1 MPRIEW
7 ITDVEKLPL
16 SEEEKKKIKK
26 VTEFFPMR
34 LTSHYMKLIDWNNPN
49 DPLRKIAVPFEEEL
63 QEWGYLD
70 PSNEK
75 KYTVAPGL
83 QHKYKDTALFLI
95 APTCLGFCR
104 FCFRKRLFIK
114 EKDVSGKDI
123 LLDLEQA
130 FRYIEEHPEINN
142 VLLTGGDP
150 LVLPTEKLEEVIA
163 RLRQIP
169 HVKIIR
175 IGTKSLA
182 YYPQRVLEDP
192 DFLKMIEKYSLPD
205 RRIYI
210 MNDFNHPREI
220 SPETIEAVDKL
231 IKAGAIL
238 TNQTPLLRGVNDNPS
253 TLRELFEKLSFIGI
267 PPYYVFINRPVKGN
281 KAFAIPVEKAL
292 TIFEQAKI
300 GISGLAERAKLVI
313 SHATGKIE
321 VVGMDDEHI
330 YFKYHRAADEE
341 NAGKFLVFKRN
352 PNAYWFDD
360 YTEKV
365 AEYSF
370 KTSEVGTI

>member
-220 SPETIEAVDKL
+220 SRETIEAVDKL

-281 KAFAIPVEKAL
+281 KAFAIPVEEAL

-300 GISGLAERAKLVI
+300 GISGLAERAKLVM

>member
-49 DPLRKIAVPFEEEL
+49 DPLRRIAVPFEEEL

-281 KAFAIPVEKAL
+281 KAFAIPVEEAL

-300 GISGLAERAKLVI
+300 GISGLAERAKLVM

>member
-220 SPETIEAVDKL
+220 SPETIQAVDKL

-281 KAFAIPVEKAL
+281 KAFAIPVEEAL

-300 GISGLAERAKLVI
+300 GISGLAERAKLVM

>member
-1 MPRIEW
+1 MAIKW

-16 SEEEKKKIKK
+16 PEGEKEKIRK
-26 VTEFFPMR
+26 VAEIFPLKITE
-34 LTSHYMKLIDWNNPN
+34 HYAKLIDWDNPD

-63 QEWGYLD
+63 EEWGYLD

-83 QHKYKDTALFLI
+83 QHKYPDTALFLI
-95 APTCLGFCR
+95 APTCVGFCR
-104 FCFRKRLFIK
+104 FCFRKRLFLK
-114 EKDVSGKDI
+114 EKNLSGNEI
-123 LLDLEQA
+123 LLDLERA
-130 FRYIEEHPEINN
+130 FKYIEEHKEINN

-150 LVLPTEKLEEVIA
+150 LVLPTQKLREVIK
-163 RLRQIP
+163 RLREIE

-175 IGTKSLA
+175 IGTKALA
-182 YYPQRVLEDP
+182 YYPQRVTEDP
-192 DFLKMIEKYSLPD
+192 EFVKMIEEFSLSD

-220 SPETIEAVDKL
+220 SDETLKAVDIL
-231 IKAGAIL
+231 LKAGAVL
-238 TNQTPLLRGVNDNPS
+238 TNQTPLLRGVNDNPQ
-253 TLRELFEKLSFIGI
+253 TLKELFEKLSFIGI

-281 KAFAIPVEKAL
+281 KAFAVPVEEAL
-292 TIFEQAKI
+292 TIFEEAKK
-300 GISGLAERAKLVI
+300 GISGLAERARLVM

-321 VVGMDDEHI
+321 IVGMDEEHI

-341 NAGKFLVFKRN
+341 NRGKFMVFKRN
-352 PNAYWFDD
+352 PQAYWFDD

-365 AEYSF
+365 AEF
-370 KTSEVGTI
+370 KFQTQGVAN

>member
-1 MPRIEW
+1 MVRIKW
-7 ITDVEKLPL
+7 ITDVEKLPI
-16 SEEEKKKIKK
+16 SDEEKEKIKK
-26 VTEFFPMR
+26 VAEFFPLK
-34 LTSHYMKLIDWNNPN
+34 LTEHYVKLIDWNNPN

-63 QEWGYLD
+63 EEWGYLD
-70 PSNEK
+70 PSNER

-83 QHKYKDTALFLI
+83 QHKYRDTALFLI

-114 EKDVSGKDI
+114 EKDLTGNEI
-123 LLDLEQA
+123 LLDLEEA
-130 FRYIEEHPEINN
+130 FKYIEEHKEINN

-150 LVLPTEKLEEVIA
+150 LVLPTEKLRMVIA
-163 RLRQIP
+163 RLREIP

-175 IGTKSLA
+175 IGTKALA

-192 DFLKMIEKYSLPD
+192 DLIKLIEEFSLPD

-220 SPETIEAVDKL
+220 SKETVEAVDKL
-231 IKAGAIL
+231 LKAGAVL
-238 TNQTPLLRGVNDNPS
+238 TNQTPLLRGVNDNPD
-253 TLRELFEKLSFIGI
+253 TLRELFEKLSFIGV

-281 KAFAIPVEKAL
+281 KAFAIPVEEAL
-292 TIFEQAKI
+292 TIFERAKI
-300 GISGLAERAKLVI
+300 GISGLAERARLVM

-321 VVGMDDEHI
+321 VAGMDDEHI
-330 YFKYHRAADEE
+330 YFKYHRAADPE
-341 NAGKFLVFKRN
+341 NEGKFLVFKRN

-370 KTSEVGTI
+370 KTSEVGTF

>member
-1 MPRIEW
+1 MAKIKW
-7 ITDVEKLPL
+7 ITDPDKLPL
-16 SEEEKKKIKK
+16 SEEEKVKIKK
-26 VTEFFPMR
+26 VSEFFPMK
-34 LTSHYMKLIDWNNPN
+34 LTEHYAKLINWEDPN
-49 DPLRKIAVPFEEEL
+49 DPLRKIAIPFEEEL

-83 QHKYKDTALFLI
+83 QHKYRDTALFLI
-95 APTCLGFCR
+95 APTCVGFCR

-114 EKDVSGKDI
+114 EKDLTGNEI
-123 LLDLEQA
+123 LIDLEGA
-130 FRYIEEHPEINN
+130 FKYIEEHKEINN

-150 LVLPTEKLEEVIA
+150 LVLPTEKLRAVIE

-182 YYPQRVLEDP
+182 YYPQRVTEDP
-192 DFLKMIEKYSLPD
+192 EFVKMIEEFSLPD

-220 SPETIEAVDKL
+220 SDETIKAVDML
-231 IKAGAIL
+231 LKAGAVL
-238 TNQTPLLRGVNDNPS
+238 TNQTPLLRGVNDNPD
-253 TLRELFEKLSFIGI
+253 TLRELFEKLSFIGV

-281 KAFAIPVEKAL
+281 KAFAVPVEEAL
-292 TIFEQAKI
+292 TIFENAKI
-300 GISGLAERAKLVI
+300 GISGLAERARLVM

-321 VVGMDDEHI
+321 VAGMDDEHI
-330 YFKYHRAADEE
+330 FFKYHRAADPE
-341 NAGKFLVFKRN
+341 NEGKLLVFKRN
-352 PNAYWFDD
+352 PDAYWFDN

-365 AEYSF
+365 AEFSF
-370 KTSEVGTI
+370 KKALSEVG

>member
-1 MPRIEW
+1 MAAIKW
-7 ITDVEKLPL
+7 ITDVDKLPL
-16 SEEEKKKIKK
+16 SKEEKEKIKK
-26 VTEFFPMR
+26 VSEFFPMK
-34 LTSHYMKLIDWNNPN
+34 LTEHYASLIDWTNPE

-63 QEWGYLD
+63 EEWGYLD

-83 QHKYKDTALFLI
+83 QHKYRDTALFLI
-95 APTCLGFCR
+95 APTCVGFCR

-114 EKDVSGKDI
+114 EKNISGRDFLI
-123 LLDLEQA
+123 DLEGA
-130 FRYIEEHPEINN
+130 FKYIEEHKEINN

-150 LVLPTEKLEEVIA
+150 LVLPTEKLREVIK
-163 RLRQIP
+163 RLREIE

-175 IGTKSLA
+175 IGTKTLA
-182 YYPQRVLEDP
+182 YYPQRVTEDP
-192 DFLKMIEKYSLPD
+192 ELIRTIEEFSLSD

-220 SPETIEAVDKL
+220 SGETLKAVDML
-231 IKAGAIL
+231 LKAGAVL
-238 TNQTPLLRGVNDNPS
+238 TNQTPLLRGVNDNPE

-267 PPYYVFINRPVKGN
+267 PPYYVFINRPVRGN
-281 KAFAIPVEKAL
+281 KAFAVPVEEAL
-292 TIFEQAKI
+292 SIFEQAKV
-300 GISGLAERAKLVI
+300 GVSGLAERAKLVM

-330 YFKYHRAADEE
+330 YFKYHRAADPE
-341 NAGKFLVFKRN
+341 NAGKFMVYKRN

-365 AEYSF
+365 AEYRFS
-370 KTSEVGTI
+370 TVSV

>member
-1 MPRIEW
+1 MARIEW

-16 SEEEKKKIKK
+16 SAEEKEKIKK
-26 VTEFFPMR
+26 VSEFFPMK
-34 LTSHYMKLIDWNNPN
+34 LTSHYAKLIDWNNPD

-83 QHKYKDTALFLI
+83 QHKYRDTALFLI

-114 EKDVSGKDI
+114 EKNVSGNEI
-123 LLDLEQA
+123 LIDLEKA
-130 FRYIEEHPEINN
+130 FEYIENHKEINN

-150 LVLPTEKLEEVIA
+150 LVLPTEKLREVIK
-163 RLRQIP
+163 RLRGIP

-175 IGTKSLA
+175 IGTKALA
-182 YYPQRVLEDP
+182 YYPQRVTQDP
-192 DFLKMIEKYSLPD
+192 SLIEMIKEFSLPD

-220 SPETIEAVDKL
+220 SDETLKAVDML
-231 IKAGAIL
+231 LKAGAVL
-238 TNQTPLLRGVNDNPS
+238 TNQTPLLRGVNDKPEI
-253 TLRELFEKLSFIGI
+253 LRELFEKLSFIGV

-281 KAFAIPVEKAL
+281 KAFAVPVEEAL
-292 TIFEQAKI
+292 TIFEKAKI
-300 GISGLAERAKLVI
+300 GISGLAERAKLVM

-321 VVGMDDEHI
+321 VVGMDEENI
-330 YFKYHRAADEE
+330 YFKYHRAADPE
-341 NAGKFLVFKRN
+341 NEGRFMVFRRN

-360 YTEKV
+360 YTQKV
-365 AEYSF
+365 AEFSF
-370 KTSEVGTI
+370 KESPVGAS

>member
-1 MPRIEW
+1 MARIKW
-7 ITDVEKLPL
+7 ITDVEKLPI
-16 SEEEKKKIKK
+16 SEEEKEKIKK
-26 VTEFFPMR
+26 VSEFFPMK
-34 LTSHYMKLIDWNNPN
+34 LTEHYAKLIDWSDPS
-49 DPLRKIAVPFEEEL
+49 DPLRRIAIPFEEEL

-83 QHKYKDTALFLI
+83 QHKYRDTALFLI

-114 EKDVSGKDI
+114 EQGVSGSEI
-123 LLDLEQA
+123 LMDLEEA
-130 FRYIEEHPEINN
+130 FRYIESHPEINN

-150 LVLPTEKLEEVIA
+150 LVLPTEKLREVIK
-163 RLRQIP
+163 RLRSIE

-182 YYPQRVLEDP
+182 YYPQRILEDP
-192 DFLKMIEKYSLPD
+192 EFVKMIEEFSLPD

-220 SPETIEAVDKL
+220 SPETVEAVDRL
-231 IKAGAIL
+231 LKAGAVL
-238 TNQTPLLRGVNDNPS
+238 TNQTPLLRGVNDSPE
-253 TLRELFEKLSFIGI
+253 TLRELFEKLSFIGV

-281 KAFAIPVEKAL
+281 KAFAVPVEEAL
-292 TIFEQAKI
+292 SIFEQAKV
-300 GISGLAERAKLVI
+300 GISGLAERAKLVM

-321 VVGMDDEHI
+321 VVGMDEERI
-330 YFKYHRAADEE
+330 YFKYHRAADPE
-341 NAGKFLVFKRN
+341 NAGKFMVFKRN
-352 PNAYWFDD
+352 PDAYWFDD
-360 YTEKV
+360 YSQKI
-365 AEYSF
+365 AEYRF
-370 KTSEVGTI
+370 EAAAAR

>member
-281 KAFAIPVEKAL
+281 KAFAIPVEEAL

-300 GISGLAERAKLVI
+300 GISGLAERAKLVM

>member
-1 MPRIEW
+1 MERIRW
-7 ITDVEKLPL
+7 INDPAKLPV
-16 SEEEKKKIKK
+16 SAEEREQIKK
-26 VTEFFPMR
+26 VSEFFPMK
-34 LTSHYMKLIDWNNPN
+34 LTEHYASLIDWNNPK

-63 QEWGYLD
+63 EEWGYLD

-83 QHKYKDTALFLI
+83 QHKYRDTALFLI

-114 EKDVSGKDI
+114 ERNVSGKDI
-123 LLDLEQA
+123 LIDLESA
-130 FRYIEEHPEINN
+130 FKYIEEHEEINN

-150 LVLPTEKLEEVIA
+150 LVLPTEKLREVIK
-163 RLRQIP
+163 RLREIE

-175 IGTKSLA
+175 IGTKALA
-182 YYPQRVLEDP
+182 YYPQRITEDP
-192 DFLKMIEKYSLPD
+192 ELIKTIEEFSLPD

-220 SPETIEAVDKL
+220 SDETFKAVDL
-231 IKAGAIL
+231 LLKAGAIL
-238 TNQTPLLRGVNDNPS
+238 TNQTPLLRGVNDNPE
-253 TLRELFEKLSFIGI
+253 TLRELFEKLSFIGV

-281 KAFAIPVEKAL
+281 KAFAVPVEEAL
-292 TIFEQAKI
+292 SIFERAKV
-300 GISGLAERAKLVI
+300 GISGLAERAKLVM

-330 YFKYHRAADEE
+330 YFKYHRAADPE
-341 NAGKFLVFKRN
+341 NEGKFMVFRRN
-352 PNAYWFDD
+352 PDAYWFDD

-365 AEYSF
+365 AEYKF
-370 KTSEVGTI
+370 GAVEV

>member
-49 DPLRKIAVPFEEEL
+49 DPLKKIAVPFEEEL

-220 SPETIEAVDKL
+220 SRETIEAVDKL

-281 KAFAIPVEKAL
+281 KAFAIPVEEAL

-300 GISGLAERAKLVI
+300 GISGLAERAKLVM

>member
-1 MPRIEW
+1 MARIKW

-16 SEEEKKKIKK
+16 SEKEKQK
-26 VTEFFPMR
+26 VRKVAEFFPMK
-34 LTSHYMKLIDWNNPN
+34 LTEHYATLIDWSNPE
-49 DPLRKIAVPFEEEL
+49 DPLRKIAIPFEEEL

-83 QHKYKDTALFLI
+83 QHKYRDTALFLI
-95 APTCLGFCR
+95 APTCVGFCR

-114 EKDVSGKDI
+114 EKNLSGNEI
-123 LLDLEQA
+123 LLNLEGA
-130 FRYIEEHPEINN
+130 FKYIEEHKEINN

-150 LVLPTEKLEEVIA
+150 LVLPTERLREVIK
-163 RLRQIP
+163 RLREIE

-175 IGTKSLA
+175 IGTKALA
-182 YYPQRVLEDP
+182 YYPQRVTEDP
-192 DFLKMIEKYSLPD
+192 ELIKMIEEFSLPD

-220 SPETIEAVDKL
+220 SDETLKAVDML
-231 IKAGAIL
+231 LKAGAVL
-238 TNQTPLLRGVNDNPS
+238 TNQTPLLKGVNDNPE

-281 KAFAIPVEKAL
+281 KAFAVPVEEAL
-292 TIFEQAKI
+292 SIFEQAKV
-300 GISGLAERAKLVI
+300 GISGLAERAKLVM

-330 YFKYHRAADEE
+330 YFKYHRAADPE
-341 NAGKFLVFKRN
+341 NAGKFMVFKRN

-365 AEYSF
+365 AEYKF
-370 KTSEVGTI
+370 GTVSV

>member
-130 FRYIEEHPEINN
+130 FKYIEEHPEINN

-163 RLRQIP
+163 RLRKIP

-238 TNQTPLLRGVNDNPS
+238 TNQTPLLRGVNDNPA

-281 KAFAIPVEKAL
+281 KAFAIPVEEAL

-300 GISGLAERAKLVI
+300 GISGLAERAKLVM

-341 NAGKFLVFKRN
+341 NVGKFLVFKRN

-370 KTSEVGTI
+370 RTSEVGTI

>member
-1 MPRIEW
+1 MSRIKW
-7 ITDVEKLPL
+7 ITDINHLPL
-16 SEEEKKKIKK
+16 SEEEKKKLQK
-26 VTEFFPMR
+26 VTEFFPMK
-34 LTSHYMKLIDWNNPN
+34 LTEHYAKLIDWSNPD

-63 QEWGYLD
+63 EDWGYLD

-83 QHKYKDTALFLI
+83 QHKYPDTALFLI
-95 APTCLGFCR
+95 APTCVGFCR

-114 EKDVSGKDI
+114 EKNLKGNEVLI
-123 LLDLEQA
+123 DLEKA
-130 FRYIEEHPEINN
+130 FKYIEEHREINN

-150 LVLPTEKLEEVIA
+150 LVLPTEKLEAVIA
-163 RLRQIP
+163 RLRKIP

-192 DFLKMIEKYSLPD
+192 DFIRMIEKYSLPD

-220 SPETIEAVDKL
+220 SEETVKAVDKL
-231 IKAGAIL
+231 LKAGALL
-238 TNQTPLLRGVNDNPS
+238 TNQTPLLRGVNDNPE
-253 TLRELFEKLSFIGI
+253 TLRELFEKLSFIGV

-281 KAFAIPVEKAL
+281 KAFAIPVEEAL
-292 TIFEQAKI
+292 TIFEKAKI
-300 GISGLAERAKLVI
+300 GISGLAERAKLI
-313 SHATGKIE
+313 MSHTTGKIE

-330 YFKYHRAADEE
+330 YFKYHRAADPE
-341 NAGKFLVFKRN
+341 NRGKFLVFKRN
-352 PNAYWFDD
+352 PEAYWFDD

-365 AEYSF
+365 AEFSF
-370 KTSEVGTI
+370 REAEISV

>member
-49 DPLRKIAVPFEEEL
+49 DPLKKIAVPFEEEL

-220 SPETIEAVDKL
+220 SRETIEAVDKL

-238 TNQTPLLRGVNDNPS
+238 TNQTPLLRCVNDNPS

-281 KAFAIPVEKAL
+281 KAFAIPVEEAL

-300 GISGLAERAKLVI
+300 GISGLAERAKLVM